1 MKVKG
6 KLTKDQKDRIFQVEL
21 ERFRMFERWE
31 RTLFYWLIA
40 TLVSIIYLSLQ
51 GVNVFNIGVTGWL
64 FILSILL
71 IIGELII
78 NRFLNIKKDDLI
90 EKIKKDSW

>member
-1 MKVKG
+1 MKAKE

-51 GVNVFNIGVTGWL
+51 GVNVLKVRVTEWL

>member
-1 MKVKG
+1 MKAKE

-51 GVNVFNIGVTGWL
+51 GVNVLNVRVTEWL

-71 IIGELII
+71 IGGELVI
-78 NRFLNIKKDDLI
+78 NRFLNKKKNDLI
-90 EKIKKDSW
+90 KKIKKDSW